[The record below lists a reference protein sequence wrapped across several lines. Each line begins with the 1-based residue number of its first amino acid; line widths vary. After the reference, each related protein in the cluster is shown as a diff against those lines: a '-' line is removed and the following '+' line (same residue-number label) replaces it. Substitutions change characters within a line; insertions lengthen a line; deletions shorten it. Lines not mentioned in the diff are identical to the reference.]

1 MAIPDYQSFMK
12 PLLEL
17 ASDRQEHSISEA
29 YEPSELTEQLAGEVL
44 SALHQASPSFFEQV
58 VIELLVAMGYGGS
71 RKVAAR
77 KVGRSGD
84 AGIDGIIK
92 HYNGIIKEDRLGLH
106 GRCTRLR
113 RAGSDIW
120 RI

>member
-71 RKVAAR
+71 RKEAAR

-84 AGIDGIIK
+84 AGID
-92 HYNGIIKEDRLGLH
+92 GIIKEDRLGLH